1 MKKSTLLRHYLPC
14 IYFIILAIAI
24 QIGGAAINFLG
35 LTLLL
40 IFGTLLFFKSDVA
53 RMTVG
58 GLMLFAS
65 IYFSL
70 ALADEAN
77 DVVSAGRDS
86 TKLVLVGGL
95 FIAGTFLMSILLIVP
110 LNLPKR
116 VPLYNRR

>member
-1 MKKSTLLRHYLPC
+1 MKKATFLRHYLPC

-24 QIGGAAINFLG
+24 QIGGPAVNYLG
-35 LTLLL
+35 LSLLL
-40 IFGTLLFFKSDVA
+40 IFGTLIFFKKDYV
-53 RMTVG
+53 RMIVG
-58 GLMLFAS
+58 GLMLFAA

-77 DVVSAGRDS
+77 DVISAGHDATS
-86 TKLVLVGGL
+86 MVLTGGIFISLTL
-95 FIAGTFLMSILLIVP
+95 FMSILLIVP

>member
-14 IYFIILAIAI
+14 IYFIILAVAI
-24 QIGGAAINFLG
+24 QIGGAAINFLA
-35 LTLLL
+35 LTLVL
-40 IFGTLLFFKSDVA
+40 IFGTLLFIKSEVA
-53 RMTVG
+53 RMAVG
-58 GLMLFAS
+58 GIVLFAA

-77 DVVSAGRDS
+77 DVVSAGKDS
-86 TKLVLVGGL
+86 TRLVLVGGF
-95 FIAGTFLMSILLIVP
+95 FIIVTLLMSILLIVP

>member
-1 MKKSTLLRHYLPC
+1 
-14 IYFIILAIAI
+14 
-24 QIGGAAINFLG
+24 
-35 LTLLL
+35 
-40 IFGTLLFFKSDVA
+40 
-53 RMTVG
+53 MTVG

-77 DVVSAGRDS
+77 DVISAGQDS

>member
-24 QIGGAAINFLG
+24 QIGGAAINFLA
-35 LTLLL
+35 LTLFL
-40 IFGTLLFFKSDVA
+40 IFGTLLFFKSEVP
-53 RMTVG
+53 RMIVG
-58 GLMLFAS
+58 GIVLFAA

-77 DVVSAGRDS
+77 DVMSAGKDS
-86 TKLVLVGGL
+86 TKLVLVGGF
-95 FIAGTFLMSILLIVP
+95 FITITFLMSILLIVP

>member
-1 MKKSTLLRHYLPC
+1 MKKATFLRHYLPC

-24 QIGGAAINFLG
+24 QIGGSAINFLG
-35 LTLLL
+35 LSLLL
-40 IFGTLLFFKSDVA
+40 IFGALLFFKKDYV
-53 RMTVG
+53 RMIVG
-58 GLMLFAS
+58 GLMLFAA

-77 DVVSAGRDS
+77 DVTSAGRDATS
-86 TKLVLVGGL
+86 MVLTGGT
-95 FIAGTFLMSILLIVP
+95 FITLTFLMAILLIVP

>member
-24 QIGGAAINFLG
+24 QIGGAAINFLS
-35 LTLLL
+35 LILVL
-40 IFGTLLFFKSDVA
+40 IFGTLLFFKSEVA
-53 RMTVG
+53 RMAVG
-58 GLMLFAS
+58 GIVLFAA

-77 DVVSAGRDS
+77 DVVSAGKDS
-86 TKLVLVGGL
+86 TQLVLVGGF
-95 FIAGTFLMSILLIVP
+95 FIIVTFLMSILLIVP

>member
-1 MKKSTLLRHYLPC
+1 MKKATFLRHYLPC

-24 QIGGAAINFLG
+24 QIGGTSINYLG
-35 LTLLL
+35 LSL
-40 IFGTLLFFKSDVA
+40 FLLFGGLLFIKKDYL

-58 GLMLFAS
+58 GLTLFAAV
-65 IYFSL
+65 YFSL

-77 DVVSAGRDS
+77 DMISAGRDA
-86 TKLVLVGGL
+86 TTLVLVGGL
-95 FIAGTFLMSILLIVP
+95 FILGTFLMSILLIVP